1 MTAAEI
7 KELRQEAKKLFEMVE
22 LQDDVPPLE
31 VIRALVMIRDN
42 EIEEYR
48 QDKDVMTFL
57 FMLSCSSY
65 QLGVIVGKRAER
77 ARRKNGKKQ

>member
-1 MTAAEI
+1 MTAAEM
-7 KELRQEAKKLFEMVE
+7 KELRQAAKKLFEMVE

-48 QDKDVMTFL
+48 QDKDVTTFL
-57 FMLSCSSY
+57 FMLSCSAY
-65 QLGVIVGKRAER
+65 QLGVMMGKRAER
-77 ARRKNGKKQ
+77 ARRKEKKA

>member
-1 MTAAEI
+1 MATVEM

-22 LQDDVPPLE
+22 LQVDAPPLE
-31 VIRALVMIRDN
+31 VMHALMMIRNN
-42 EIEEYR
+42 EVEEYR
-48 QDKDVMTFL
+48 QDKDVAAFL